1 MQANASNPEYAVN
14 VGGQLYTLSNAP
26 DSAVRQAVAAK
37 MISSYMKPYSGM
49 NKSFLG
55 KYLFPGMQ
63 RGMSSAISSAAASH
77 AKVLRANRLDAAVT
91 AFRGSPTPESMAE
104 LDRVLRLDGYDNKTI
119 RGHIVSEM
127 TKVQSDADFEIL
139 MNTPYGPNGKPFQ
152 EQYPQEAAELRVN
165 REQLQQR
172 AVQAAEMDRSTQDRE
187 ALEEAKNLIADD
199 YAKDGE
205 LNAQP

>member
-1 MQANASNPEYAVN
+1 M
-14 VGGQLYTLSNAP
+14 
-26 DSAVRQAVAAK
+26 VA
-37 MISSYMKPYSGM
+37 
-49 NKSFLG
+49 L
-55 KYLFPGMQ
+55 
-63 RGMSSAISSAAASH
+63 
-77 AKVLRANRLDAAVT
+77 T

-165 REQLQQR
+165 REQEYSSVEYRLLR
-172 AVQAAEMDRSTQDRE
+172 WTVVHRTVR
-187 ALEEAKNLIADD
+187 LEEC
-199 YAKDGE
+199 
-205 LNAQP
+205 

>member
-1 MQANASNPEYAVN
+1 M
-14 VGGQLYTLSNAP
+14 LLSLH
-26 DSAVRQAVAAK
+26 SVVHLLL
-37 MISSYMKPYSGM
+37 IVW
-49 NKSFLG
+49 L
-55 KYLFPGMQ
+55 
-63 RGMSSAISSAAASH
+63 SH
-77 AKVLRANRLDAAVT
+77 WI
-91 AFRGSPTPESMAE
+91 
-104 LDRVLRLDGYDNKTI
+104 RVLRLDGYDNKTI

-172 AVQAAEMDRSTQDRE
+172 GVQAAEMDRDTQDRE
-187 ALEEAKNLIADD
+187 ALNEAKNLIADD

-205 LNAQP
+205 P

>member
-1 MQANASNPEYAVN
+1 M
-14 VGGQLYTLSNAP
+14 LLS
-26 DSAVRQAVAAK
+26 
-37 MISSYMKPYSGM
+37 
-49 NKSFLG
+49 L
-55 KYLFPGMQ
+55 
-63 RGMSSAISSAAASH
+63 
-77 AKVLRANRLDAAVT
+77 

-172 AVQAAEMDRSTQDRE
+172 AVQAAEMDRDTQDRE
-187 ALEEAKNLIADD
+187 AWNEAKNLIADD

-205 LNAQP
+205 LNANPERLTELANKARAAGNTKTAEFWEGQIAETAYMKNKVIKEQYEMQIQAGVVPQEEEILQNPALSQEDKQVSDSKR